1 VLPDQ
6 AAFPPE
12 PTSIAR
18 VRRFVAGAL
27 EGCDCPDP
35 TIDSALLLVS
45 EVATNAVVH
54 AATPFTVR
62 VSHSDHA
69 VTIEVADQSPLKPEA
84 REPDLDGGR
93 GLQIVAAIASDWGA
107 YNDGAG
113 KVVFFRLPC

>member
-1 VLPDQ
+1 VLLDQ

-12 PTSIAR
+12 PTSIASA
-18 VRRFVAGAL
+18 RRFVAGAL
-27 EGCDCPDP
+27 ADCDCPDP
-35 TIDSALLLVS
+35 TIDAALLLVS

-69 VTIEVADQSPLKPEA
+69 VTIEVGDQSPLKPEE
-84 REPDLDGGR
+84 REPHLDGGR
-93 GLQIVAAIASDWGA
+93 GLRIVAAIASEWGA
-107 YNDGAG
+107 YNEGDG